1 MGSFFAQFNA
11 LCRKNWYVRSMIFD
25 PFIRLMTRII
35 LWKHKWI
42 NIVRCLLLPIAYSVF
57 FAEAIVCHIDFI
69 VLYRADHQ
77 NFFTTAGVV
86 RRSFMAMKQRLQIAW
101 TRSNQTSSI
110 DTHDSPRKEVRLVTT
125 CSRIDKCNTQ

>member
-11 LCRKNWYVRSMIFD
+11 LCRKNWYVQSTIITVFTG
-25 PFIRLMTRII
+25 LMARII

-57 FAEAIVCHIDFI
+57 FAEAIVSLTQLL
-69 VLYRADHQ
+69 VLCAVCCADHQ

-86 RRSFMAMKQRLQIAW
+86 RRSFMAI
-101 TRSNQTSSI
+101 
-110 DTHDSPRKEVRLVTT
+110 E
-125 CSRIDKCNTQ
+125 